1 MTPPTHSDY
10 GASALNESKYRSL
23 SHTTLMRFRTSATNG
38 TGELSFSQFHPVNN
52 LITGFQHT
60 GKFNAGYLR

>member
-10 GASALNESKYRSL
+10 GASALNESKYRFL
-23 SHTTLMRFRTSATNG
+23 SHTTLMRFRTSATSG
-38 TGELSFSQFHPVNN
+38 TEELSFRQFHTVNN

>member
-10 GASALNESKYRSL
+10 GASALNENKYRSL
-23 SHTTLMRFRTSATNG
+23 SHTTLMRFRTSATSG
-38 TGELSFSQFHPVNN
+38 TEELSFNQFHMVNN
-52 LITGFQHT
+52 LITGFQHP

>member
-23 SHTTLMRFRTSATNG
+23 SHTTLMRFRTSATNEERHK
-38 TGELSFSQFHPVNN
+38 T
-52 LITGFQHT
+52 ITQP
-60 GKFNAGYLR
+60 AES